1 MAKYSVQKDGKVH
14 ELGESGVHSWLQAD
28 KLTGLELVRTLDDDQ
43 WRPLHELPVFKQAV
57 PHVGDPRD
65 VARRRLARGFAWHLI
80 IYAAVAIGLLGITSL
95 PSLLWGFFVLTH
107 AIRALPATFAL
118 AREGKLLGPGASA
131 GALPPAREAAG
142 TPALGDGGG
151 DAARSAGA
159 TGASEA
165 GAVARPAQGE
175 AEALV
180 ADVRSMLARHDGDAD
195 ASSRLDG
202 VAASLRDL
210 RDRIVRL
217 SALLAAQD
225 RGVLEQQLAA
235 ARTTL
240 DETTDPD
247 DLALRRREVE
257 VLREGLDA
265 DGRARRALERL
276 ELRERLG
283 LQQLRQLRLELARL
297 EADAPEPDDLD
308 ARLEQIRLETEATAE
323 ADALV
328 SDRSRPTNDG

>member
-43 WRPLHELPVFKQAV
+43 WRPLHELPVFRQAV

-65 VARRRLARGFAWHLI
+65 VARRRLARGFAWHFVA
-80 IYAAVAIGLLGITSL
+80 YAAIAGGLLGITSV
-95 PSLLWGFFVLTH
+95 PSLIWGFFVLTH
-107 AIRALPATFAL
+107 AMRALPPTIAL
-118 AREGKLLGPGASA
+118 AREGKLLGPGSSA
-131 GALPPAREAAG
+131 GALPAARDGAAPDGEVGAAALSAG
-142 TPALGDGGG
+142 TP
-151 DAARSAGA
+151 
-159 TGASEA
+159 GASEA
-165 GAVARPAQGE
+165 GAAARPVRGDAD
-175 AEALV
+175 ALV
-180 ADVRSMLARHDGDAD
+180 ADVRSMLARHGGEAD
-195 ASSRLDG
+195 ASERLDG

-225 RGVLEQQLAA
+225 RATLEEQLAA
-235 ARTTL
+235 AREKL

-247 DLALRRREVE
+247 DQALRRREVE
-257 VLREGLDA
+257 VLREGLEA
-265 DGRARRALERL
+265 DDRARRALERL

-283 LQQLRQLRLELARL
+283 LRQLHQLRLELARL
-297 EADAPEPDDLD
+297 EADAPGPDDLD

-323 ADALV
+323 ADALIGN
-328 SDRSRPTNDG
+328 RPR

>member
-43 WRPLHELPVFKQAV
+43 WRPLHELPVFRQAV

-65 VARRRLARGFAWHLI
+65 VARRRLAKGFAWHLV

-95 PSLLWGFFVLTH
+95 PSLFWGFFVLTH
-107 AIRALPATFAL
+107 AIRALPATIAL

-131 GALPPAREAAG
+131 GALPPARAAAG

-151 DAARSAGA
+151 VA
-159 TGASEA
+159 
-165 GAVARPAQGE
+165 ARPAAGE

-195 ASSRLDG
+195 TSSRLDG

-210 RDRIVRL
+210 RDRIARL
-217 SALLAAQD
+217 SELLAAQD
-225 RGVLEQQLAA
+225 RGTLEQQLAA
-235 ARTTL
+235 ARTKL
-240 DETTDPD
+240 EETVDPD
-247 DLALRRREVE
+247 DQALRRREVE
-257 VLREGLDA
+257 VLREGLEALD
-265 DGRARRALERL
+265 RARRALERL

-283 LQQLRQLRLELARL
+283 LQLLQQLRLELARL
-297 EADAPEPDDLD
+297 EADAPGPDDLD

-328 SDRSRPTNDG
+328 SRA

>member
-28 KLTGLELVRTLDDDQ
+28 KLTGLELVRTLDDDR
-43 WRPLHELPVFKQAV
+43 WRPLHELPVFRQAV

-80 IYAAVAIGLLGITSL
+80 IYAVVAVGLLGITSL
-95 PSLLWGFFVLTH
+95 PSLLWGFFVITH

-131 GALPPAREAAG
+131 GALPPARDAG
-142 TPALGDGGG
+142 TPALGDGSGGAARPAG
-151 DAARSAGA
+151 DAK
-159 TGASEA
+159 ASEA
-165 GAVARPAQGE
+165 GTAALRAQGE

-195 ASSRLDG
+195 ASDRLDG

-210 RDRIVRL
+210 RERIVRL

-225 RGVLEQQLAA
+225 HGVLEQQLAA

-247 DLALRRREVE
+247 DQALRRREVE
-257 VLREGLDA
+257 VLREGLEA

-283 LQQLRQLRLELARL
+283 LQQLQQLRLELARL
-297 EADAPEPDDLD
+297 EADAPGPDDLD

-323 ADALV
+323 ADALIGGRPRV
-328 SDRSRPTNDG
+328 SDDP